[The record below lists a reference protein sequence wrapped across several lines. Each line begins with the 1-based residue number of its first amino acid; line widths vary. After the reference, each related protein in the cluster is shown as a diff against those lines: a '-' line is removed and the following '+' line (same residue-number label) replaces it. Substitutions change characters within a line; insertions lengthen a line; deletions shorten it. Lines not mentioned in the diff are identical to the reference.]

1 MDAAL
6 LPTIGSYQPRWFM
19 SVTWTPPRPCRPSK
33 TFVEGLIPQ
42 QWGVFDLTDEPM
54 DLPPKDYRKAAGMV
68 GLTEEQT
75 PIVPHGGT
83 DHFQQ

>member
-6 LPTIGSYQPRWFM
+6 LPIGSYEPRWFM
-19 SVTWTPPRPCRPSK
+19 SVYHMDPAEALQAFKDLRAK
-33 TFVEGLIPQ
+33 VLIPQ

-54 DLPPKDYRKAAGMV
+54 DLPPKDYRKAAGMM

-75 PIVPHGGT
+75 PLVPHGGT
-83 DHFQQ
+83 YYFQ